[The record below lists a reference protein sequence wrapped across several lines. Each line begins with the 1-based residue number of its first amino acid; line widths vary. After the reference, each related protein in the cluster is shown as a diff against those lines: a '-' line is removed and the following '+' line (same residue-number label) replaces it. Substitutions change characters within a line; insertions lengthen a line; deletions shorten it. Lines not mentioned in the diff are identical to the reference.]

1 MVLKKRER
9 LAHKNA
15 LHVVGSEYIFYSFIH
30 SFKVIS
36 KDLTFLVFFCILR
49 TLRKPE
55 IPAHIFNIKSYV
67 EKSK

>member
-36 KDLTFLVFFCILR
+36 KDLTFLVFFV
-49 TLRKPE
+49 
-55 IPAHIFNIKSYV
+55 S
-67 EKSK
+67 